1 MQRYP
6 KEIEDKAIATSLEHE
21 NCLLRIKIIKLE
33 HTIDELENQL
43 QFAKDEHR
51 DCEIT
56 R

>member
-33 HTIDELENQL
+33 YALKVAADAL
-43 QFAKDEHR
+43 AKVANG
-51 DCEIT
+51 C
-56 R
+56 